1 MLTMTSSLWAEMIR
15 HVQSAYPAEGCGF
28 LAGQHGRVQQVYPI
42 QNLQHSS
49 TAFLMN
55 PVQQVRA
62 WYALHRA
69 GQTLLAIYH
78 SHPHTAA
85 WPSAQDQ
92 ADLSFPE
99 VLQVIVSL
107 REYDQPQ
114 VRAFWLAPAVQ
125 EVTIRLENASK

>member
-1 MLTMTSSLWAEMIR
+1 
-15 HVQSAYPAEGCGF
+15 
-28 LAGQHGRVQQVYPI
+28 PI